1 MIFYPILINFQAY
14 EILSKEESR
23 RDYDRFG
30 HQSGNSGQSGGD
42 GGHGGHQHH
51 HKHRNS
57 NFDFHDFFK
66 DFDSFFKK
74 DKTGHKK
81 KTSFNFDDIFGDG
94 SDFDDDE
101 ADFFGG
107 FDFVKKHFKNF
118 GFGKIPGFD
127 DMDLSRQEL
136 FIDMQNQNLIVL
148 SESFGV
154 STKCK
159 N

>member
-1 MIFYPILINFQAY
+1 MNFQAY

-30 HQSGNSGQSGGD
+30 HQSGNSGQSGGH
-42 GGHGGHQHH
+42 GHGGHQHH
-51 HKHRNS
+51 HKHQNS

-136 FIDMQNQNLIVL
+136 IIEMLN
-148 SESFGV
+148 
-154 STKCK
+154 
-159 N
+159 